1 MWKTNRDDSRLERE
15 PEPEIGIGR
24 RVRAVVPGFAAAA
37 LGLITVAAL
46 GSLGGCQS
54 TKEAY
59 ADTFLAGRTITYDE
73 YLELNTQGTVPVSV
87 DDVIAR
93 LGKPASVHDRDGAR
107 RRLDYH
113 AFSMTG
119 ELKRAEFH
127 FDREERLTKKAMW

>member
-1 MWKTNRDDSRLERE
+1 MWNTKTRDSRPRE
-15 PEPEIGIGR
+15 QADRGR
-24 RVRAVVPGFAAAA
+24 GVSAAAVA
-37 LGLITVAAL
+37 VLGLASLVALA
-46 GSLGGCQS
+46 GCQS
-54 TKEAY
+54 AKEAY

-73 YLELNTQGTVPVSV
+73 YLELNVEGTPATTVE
-87 DDVIAR
+87 DVILS
-93 LGKPASVHDRDGAR
+93 LGKPSSVHDRNGAR